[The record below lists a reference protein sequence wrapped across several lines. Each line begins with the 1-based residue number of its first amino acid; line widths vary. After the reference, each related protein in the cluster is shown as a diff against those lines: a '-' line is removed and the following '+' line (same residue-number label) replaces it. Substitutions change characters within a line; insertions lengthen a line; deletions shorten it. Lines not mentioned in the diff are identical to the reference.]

1 MTYGNVLEAV
11 LVAVLAFAVLFALD
25 GWVAPPGFRTNRQ
38 SIKATKL
45 PFKFSLR
52 TLLIVTTLVAV
63 GLGLIVWAT
72 NSVELHTLGGPSRI
86 VNDHGR
92 LIEK

>member
-1 MTYGNVLEAV
+1 MRYGNVLEAA

-38 SIKATKL
+38 SIKTKKL

-52 TLLIVTTLVAV
+52 TLLIVTTIIALV
-63 GLGLIVWAT
+63 LGLIVWL
-72 NSVELHTLGGPSRI
+72 NRH
-86 VNDHGR
+86 
-92 LIEK
+92 

>member
-1 MTYGNVLEAV
+1 MTYSNVLEAA

-25 GWVAPPGFRTNRQ
+25 GWVAPPSFRTGQQ
-38 SIKATKL
+38 SINTTKL

-63 GLGLIVWAT
+63 VLGLVVYAT
-72 NSVELHTLGGPSRI
+72 S
-86 VNDHGR
+86 
-92 LIEK
+92 